1 MTNCPN
7 CGAPIKSSVCEYC
20 GTRFDPDWKTV
31 FPQINII
38 RENSPC
44 DILGA
49 TTTISKEWTGKEDE
63 VSKIAVDILANDLA
77 KALKNY
83 MNLEVEYEPRE
94 EAYKVRS
101 RVRVIRPGYKFY

>member
-20 GTRFDPDWKTV
+20 GTRFDLSQNTA

-38 RENSPC
+38 REDRPC

-49 TTTISKEWTGKEDE
+49 TTTISKEWIARGDE
-63 VSKIAVDILANDLA
+63 VSKIAIDILANDLA
-77 KALKNY
+77 KTLKNY
-83 MNLEVEYEPRE
+83 MNYLD
-94 EAYKVRS
+94 
-101 RVRVIRPGYKFY
+101 